1 MINIDK
7 LIEEY
12 QNDDGPSRQ
21 LAHEAA
27 KALIQQRTKIKDLE
41 AYNKEMYENLTSRME
56 SK

>member
-21 LAHEAA
+21 LTHEAA